1 MATENPTAR
10 TTVEHRS
17 PSAIAADVAAKEQRI
32 LVLMEGIQGLLEPA
46 AAGAAEDAETE
57 ERG

>member
-1 MATENPTAR
+1 
-10 TTVEHRS
+10 
-17 PSAIAADVAAKEQRI
+17 
-32 LVLMEGIQGLLEPA
+32 MEEIQGLLEPA

>member
-1 MATENPTAR
+1 
-10 TTVEHRS
+10 
-17 PSAIAADVAAKEQRI
+17 
-32 LVLMEGIQGLLEPA
+32 MEGIQGLLEPA